1 MSAVAGT
8 PPAAPAGAPAMARI
22 LVVDD
27 DPGVLRAVTRI
38 LEGSYDVCSVS
49 APAKARD
56 ASRAFRPEIA
66 ILDVRMPD
74 MDGFDLMHE
83 LREDAPD
90 LDFIMMTGS
99 VAEPDVHL
107 VRAIEEGAYYF
118 IEKPFDR
125 RVMLTL
131 VSRCLERRRLRREE
145 RRYLQRLEASLG
157 AARQFQRSLLPPR
170 EASLCGVSVSARYVA
185 CSELGGDL
193 YDYAPAGNGAVAL
206 LLADVS
212 GHGPTAAMLTGVV
225 KSAFRAAAAD
235 AYDPLAVV
243 ERVAAGLSAFEARRF
258 VTLFCGR
265 IDGAGAGGAATLTY
279 VNAGHPPALVAR
291 GDRVSALDSTGPL
304 VSSGFCELPW
314 TREVRTLDVGER
326 LLVYSDGVTDVRGPR
341 GFFGRGRLEEIMRNT
356 GAARGALLDVMLEAL
371 RDHAGAAA
379 WDDDVTLMTVGV
391 S

>member
-1 MSAVAGT
+1 
-8 PPAAPAGAPAMARI
+8 MARI

-38 LEGSYDVCSVS
+38 LEGQYEVCSVS
-49 APAKARD
+49 APAKARE
-56 ASRAFRPEIA
+56 AAKAFRPAIA

-193 YDYAPAGNGAVAL
+193 YDYAPAGQDAVAI

-212 GHGPTAAMLTGVV
+212 GHGPAAAMLTGVV
-225 KSAFRAAAAD
+225 KSAFRAASAE

-243 ERVAAGLSAFEARRF
+243 ERVAAGVSAFEARRF

-265 IDGAGAGGAATLTY
+265 IDRGSGWAATLTY
-279 VNAGHPPALVAR
+279 VNAGHPPALLER
-291 GDRVSALDSTGPL
+291 GDRMTTLDATGPL

-314 TREVRTLDVGER
+314 AREVVSLGAGER
-326 LLVYSDGVTDVRGPR
+326 LLVYSDGVTDVRGPH
-341 GFFGRGRLEEIMRNT
+341 GFFGRERLAGTLQATRAS
-356 GAARGALLDVMLEAL
+356 GGPLLDAIVESL

-379 WDDDVTLMTVGV
+379 WDDDVTLLTATC
-391 S
+391 SP